1 MDSAT
6 RFPVPDA
13 PRVGIVRGLPHTWEV
28 NELGGAVAKNPD
40 ARSQRVNLI
49 RQGTVALSLAPDAP
63 TLDLSDDNAKA
74 AYWTRATS

>member
-1 MDSAT
+1 MDSAS
-6 RFPVPDA
+6 RFPAPDA
-13 PRVGIVRGLPHTWEV
+13 PSVGIVRALPHTWEV

-40 ARSQRVNLI
+40 ARNVRRNLI

-63 TLDLSDDNAKA
+63 TLDLSDDAAKQ